1 MNFCTVPRADVGIRP
16 YGMHTTS
23 SISAYTDLEVLPLKF
38 AILGGD
44 SRCALLSGLLA
55 EDGHS
60 VHTYCLEKAGLD
72 PSVPAAGCLQSALYG
87 ADWVILPVPA
97 EKKGKLNAP
106 LSAQSLDMGELIAAL
121 WPGQTLCGGRLS
133 PTSSLA
139 AVRSGAR
146 VYDLMQ
152 RRAFTVG
159 NAAITAEG
167 AVQKLMEA
175 TPRCLMGSHVLI
187 TGWGRIASILAPRLR
202 ALGAYVSVAA
212 RKSGDRAMAAAHD
225 LGCCSFKALPL
236 LIEDVDFVVNTVP
249 APVLEEKLLKR
260 LKKDAVLLEL
270 ASAPGGF
277 DSEAAQRLGLK
288 VIAAPGL
295 PGEYAP
301 ISAAEL
307 MRESIY
313 AIIAEEEE

>member
-1 MNFCTVPRADVGIRP
+1 
-16 YGMHTTS
+16 
-23 SISAYTDLEVLPLKF
+23 LKF
-38 AILGGD
+38 ALLGGD
-44 SRCALLSGLLA
+44 SRSAHLA
-55 EDGHS
+55 ELLKQDGHS
-60 VHTYCLEKAGLD
+60 VHTYCLEKAGL
-72 PSVPAAGCLQSALYG
+72 SQNIPAAGCLQGAVYG

-97 EKKGKLNAP
+97 EKKGLLSTP
-106 LSAQSLDMGELIAAL
+106 LSAQKLSMEELLAAL

-133 PTSSLA
+133 PDTSLN
-139 AVRSGAR
+139 AVRAGLR

-152 RRAFTVG
+152 RRSFTVG

-167 AVQKLMEA
+167 AVMKLMEA

-202 ALGAYVSVAA
+202 ALGAYVSIAA
-212 RKSGDRAMAAAHD
+212 RKAGDRAMAAAHD

-249 APVLEEKLLKR
+249 ATVLEERLLKR
-260 LKKDAVLLEL
+260 LKKSAVLLEL
-270 ASAPGGF
+270 ASPPGGF
-277 DSEAAQRLGLK
+277 DADSAAALGLQ

-295 PGEYAP
+295 PGQYAP
-301 ISAAEL
+301 MSAAEL

>member
-1 MNFCTVPRADVGIRP
+1 M
-16 YGMHTTS
+16 
-23 SISAYTDLEVLPLKF
+23 KF

-44 SRCALLSGLLA
+44 RRSAHLA
-55 EDGHS
+55 ELLKLDGHS
-60 VHTYCLEKAGLD
+60 VHTYCLEKAGLS
-72 PSVPAAGCLQSALYG
+72 PAIPAAGCLQGAVYG
-87 ADWVILPVPA
+87 ADWIILPVPA
-97 EKKGKLNAP
+97 EKKGMLSTP
-106 LSAQSLDMGELIAAL
+106 LSAQKLSMEELLAAL

-133 PTSSLA
+133 PDTSLN
-139 AVRSGAR
+139 AVRAGLR

-152 RRAFTVG
+152 RRSFTVG

-167 AVQKLMEA
+167 AVMKLMEA

-202 ALGAYVSVAA
+202 ALGAYVSIAA
-212 RKSGDRAMAAAHD
+212 RNSGDRAMAAAHD

-249 APVLEEKLLKR
+249 ATVLEEKLLKR
-260 LKKDAVLLEL
+260 LKKSAVLLEL
-270 ASAPGGF
+270 ASPPGGF
-277 DSEAAQRLGLK
+277 EPETASALGLQ

-301 ISAAEL
+301 MSAAEL